1 LTDRSLNLTGSDS
14 ALGLAA
20 DTLARIASAMTTRG
34 PLPWLIGL
42 ALALN
47 GVVLFFPTVYSDGV
61 VYGVLAKN
69 ISTSGD
75 WVNLMFLGQDWL
87 DKPHLPFWVTA
98 FSFELFG
105 VNSFAYVAPGL
116 VFHLIGAAFTYKLA
130 KHFYGT
136 ETALVSLLMYLT
148 AVRLLWSMVDLR
160 AEAYLV
166 GEIVPACYFWVKF
179 DERPKAR
186 YLLGGAAFTGL
197 ALMTKG
203 LFVLG
208 AIGGGLAIDWVRK
221 KEWST
226 FTQPKWILALAA
238 SLACALP
245 ELLALYAQFDA
256 HPEKVIFDRT
266 GVSGVRFFFW
276 DSQFGRFFNFG
287 PIQGR
292 GSDPFFFVHTF
303 LWAFLPWTVL
313 FLAAVAA
320 GARTFKQLPEP
331 ERRAFVVL
339 SMSFAVPFVLFS
351 LTRFQLDHYLDIVL
365 PFAAI
370 LSAHYLVV
378 RLRTGVSAWVCRFQ
392 VVLAVLISVLGLG
405 LSAYAFRGTG
415 YLWTVLIPVAV
426 LGFFVLRRA
435 DPLATKALV
444 FPALA
449 VQAVFVFLVVAN
461 WMYFLRYDAA
471 YKLARD
477 LDSRPDLTLYD
488 YRVRS
493 VGLAFHA
500 RQQHVYVET
509 LDGIAKRDT
518 EAFVL
523 ANDDDVDDVLKAF
536 PGSRVVARESGIP
549 NNRLAARLFNRTR
562 WFPEQETTHLSVVRT
577 GTVGR

>member
-1 LTDRSLNLTGSDS
+1 M
-14 ALGLAA
+14 AA
-20 DTLARIASAMTTRG
+20 ATTLRG

-42 ALALN
+42 AVALN
-47 GVVLFFPTVYSDGV
+47 AMVLFFPTVYSDGV

-75 WVNLMFLGQDWL
+75 WVNLTFFGQDWL

-98 FSFELFG
+98 FSFEVFG
-105 VNSFAYVAPGL
+105 VNSFAYVVPGL
-116 VFHLIGAAFTYKLA
+116 LFHLIGAGFTYKLA

-179 DERPKAR
+179 DEQPKAK
-186 YLLGGAAFTGL
+186 YLLGGAVFTGL

-208 AIGGGLAIDWVRK
+208 AIGGGLAIDWLRKQEWRNFVR
-221 KEWST
+221 
-226 FTQPKWILALAA
+226 PKWILALGA
-238 SLACALP
+238 SFACALP

-256 HPEKVIFDRT
+256 HPEKVVFDRT
-266 GVSGVRFFFW
+266 GVSGIRFFFW

-292 GSDPFFFVHTF
+292 GDDPFFFVHTF

-313 FLAAVAA
+313 FIAATAA
-320 GARTFKQLPEP
+320 GFRTLRQFPERD
-331 ERRAFVVL
+331 RRAFVVL

-370 LSAHYLVV
+370 LSAHYLVT
-378 RLRTGVSAWVCRFQ
+378 RLRLGLSAWISRFQ
-392 VVLAVLISVLGLG
+392 VVLSVLICLLGLG
-405 LSAYAFRGTG
+405 LGVFAFRGTG
-415 YLWTVLIPVAV
+415 YLWTVLVPAAV
-426 LGFFVLRRA
+426 LGFFVLRRSDA
-435 DPLATKALV
+435 LSTKALV

-449 VQAVFVFLVVAN
+449 VQAVFVFLVMAN

-493 VGLAFHA
+493 VALAFHA
-500 RQQHVYVET
+500 RQKHVYVET
-509 LDGIAKRDT
+509 LDSIGKDAESFI
-518 EAFVL
+518 L
-523 ANDDDVDDVLKAF
+523 ASDDDVDTVLKAF

-549 NNRLAARLFNRTR
+549 NNRLAARMFNKTR
-562 WFPEQETTHLSVVRT
+562 WFPDQETTHLSVVRT
-577 GTVGR
+577 GMTAR